1 MKRIESKL
9 GRFSFEEFSKEL
21 RWVWQYIKKY
31 KFYVA
36 FYVVLG
42 LLSTISGLVGSV
54 ISKKLI
60 NAVTGKDSSSVA
72 LLAAF
77 YVCFGLSC
85 VVLNAVLSRL
95 SAVSASRVTQNIRR
109 DVFSSVLCSRWQDLS
124 SFHSGDLLNRVNN
137 DVSTVASSVL
147 SWLPT
152 LVMRALQFIGSFFL
166 IFHYDKSMAFIAL
179 AGSPVT
185 VAVSLFFMQRLRENS
200 QNVKKASSSLMSFLG
215 ETFREGTNIKAF
227 GLTDD
232 FKNRFSIVQNAL
244 TATTLEQNRFSV
256 VSSAVVSAVGLAV
269 SYACFGWS
277 VFRLWKGAIDFG
289 TMVMFLQLASS
300 LSAAFGSLVSLV
312 PSAVNS
318 TVAAGRVMEITEL
331 ENEETDFSKVE
342 RFVEENQSGGVEVK
356 MENVEFSYGQKSVL
370 CGFSL
375 LAKPGE
381 IVALSG
387 FSGAGKTTI
396 LRLLLGLASAREGKI
411 ELFGIES
418 RQKLDVS
425 SNTRKAFSYVPQ
437 GHSLLSGSIKDNL
450 LMLCKDAC
458 DRQIESALK
467 AACAFDF
474 VKKLPKGIDTVL
486 GEDNLG
492 LSEGQAQRIAIARA
506 LLSPAPILI
515 FDEATSAIDD
525 ETQKKILENIKRLK
539 KEKTIIMTTH
549 KKSVLDYCDKIYNVG
564 TVDEK

>member
-1 MKRIESKL
+1 MNRIVSKL
-9 GRFSFEEFSKEL
+9 KRFSFDEFSREL

-31 KFYVA
+31 RFYVA

-42 LLSTISGLVGSV
+42 LLSTASGLVGSV

-60 NAVTGKDSSSVA
+60 NAVTGKDASSIV

-77 YVCFGLSC
+77 YVCFGLFS
-85 VVLNAVLSRL
+85 VAVNAVLSRL
-95 SAVSASRVTQNIRR
+95 SAISATRVTQNIRQ
-109 DVFSSVLCSRWQDLS
+109 DVFSSVLCSKWQDLS
-124 SFHSGDLLNRVNN
+124 AFHSGDLLNRVNN
-137 DVSTVASSVL
+137 DVSTVATSVL

-152 LVMRALQFIGSFFL
+152 LVMRVLQFIGSFFL

-185 VAVSLFFMQRLRENS
+185 VAVSVFFMQRLRDNS
-200 QNVKKASSSLMSFLG
+200 KNVKKASSSLMSFLG

-227 GLTDD
+227 GLTDN
-232 FKNRFSIVQNAL
+232 FKNRFEVVQNAL
-244 TATTLEQNRFSV
+244 TAATLEQNRFSV
-256 VSSAVVSAVGLAV
+256 FSSAVISAFGMAV

-300 LSAAFGSLVSLV
+300 LSSAFGSLVSLV

-318 TVAAGRVMEITEL
+318 AVAAGRVMEITEL
-331 ENEETDFSKVE
+331 ENEKSDFSKVE
-342 RFVEENQSGGVEVK
+342 HLIEENKKDGIEVI
-356 MENVEFSYGQKSVL
+356 MENVEFSYGKDSVL

-375 LAKPGE
+375 CARPGE

-387 FSGAGKTTI
+387 RSGAGKTTI
-396 LRLLLGLASAREGKI
+396 LRLLLGLAKPQSGKNALI
-411 ELFGIES
+411 GCENKKELEI
-418 RQKLDVS
+418 S
-425 SNTRKAFSYVPQ
+425 SQTRKAFSYVPQ
-437 GHSLLSGSIKDNL
+437 GHSLLSGSIRDNL
-450 LMLCKDAC
+450 LMLCGNASQE
-458 DRQIESALK
+458 QIESALK

-474 VKKLPKGIDTVL
+474 VMKLPKKLETVL

-506 LLSPAPILI
+506 VLSPAPVMI

-525 ETQKKILENIKRLK
+525 STQKTILENIRNLP

-549 KKSVLDYCDKIYNVG
+549 KRTVLDFCDKIYKVG